1 MRFRSSTNAAHIDL
15 HGIREEL
22 RFFIEHYRQGHRE
35 TTDLV
40 SSESLKTR
48 EHISLTAERTRK
60 AVALVDRKVD
70 GLVALGG
77 AQMDSIVRERFLQS
91 LKYPEF
97 NWRRN
102 QVGDAHGETLDWVF
116 VGDSSDDSDKG
127 HTSLEM
133 ESSSDSYWRKDSD
146 VDAIH
151 SKEDEYGDQ
160 EILSEMKWDSFSNWL
175 RSTDPFYWI
184 SGKPG
189 SGKTTLV
196 KYILAHER
204 TKKYLNIW
212 SPGCK
217 IASHFFWRPGSQMQ
231 KNIQGLL
238 CSLLY
243 QLLGSSGTALNA
255 VMSSVPD
262 TKESYQDWPIAQL
275 RSALRKTLGSYEN
288 GVCMFLDGLDE
299 IDPEDATKDGIPEL
313 LDFIV
318 ELSQRSSTKFC
329 LASRPD
335 PRILETRLSK
345 YPRLR
350 LQDLNH
356 KDLMVYAKNHIKF
369 PNTKL
374 ELSGAYRDDPIRFL
388 VDKAE
393 GVFLWLILATKSINE
408 GIEYD
413 DSAAILMERVN
424 RLPKGLE
431 ALYQNM
437 WERASVDSPSQY
449 RKTAALYFKLLLAS
463 GKTGSPPGAFNIF
476 SLMLATTPTAD
487 RVMDALDGT
496 SNLVCP
502 DTMLD
507 ECRQVQRML
516 KISCFGL
523 VEVAPENAIEKGD
536 ADNMSWYRGTYD
548 SILPLETSAGLRFLH
563 RTANDFLCD
572 TESGAEILASD
583 KSSDFTIGCQL
594 MKAWL
599 ARLALFADR
608 SSVGQWSHYLEKF
621 RKALGG
627 TNDWVMKDWHRL
639 ILRCEKLANSGRL
652 FTGDDSSLEAT
663 PCVGPSFLR
672 ALVDGNCDDEF
683 VIERLKNEN
692 LSPKDKSNVLL
703 GLSDSRAVSTL
714 DMAEGQSRLRT
725 FCEVLSAGADPN
737 WQVWETETQYFRPF
751 AYLRT
756 PWRQFLYN
764 FTWYLFAQ
772 PTISQFSTIALPR
785 LAVTAEIICVFLANG
800 AKLDDMIDMVMIWN
814 QELQQWNLG
823 ELCEIADPKPRVL
836 ASIPACDI
844 VGIIIDILRHSSRS
858 YVSLEGGCASLERAR
873 MESRSSKDFC
883 AVVKVKGKTQKAVLW
898 KTTDEMQ
905 IQLGIRLVQSLRK
918 QLNLTT
924 PDCEGDDQC
933 QATRSKMPHSILDD
947 AHWTMHVHGKSAIFK
962 WLEHLKL
969 VKPIDQSPTLSQ
981 WVTIR
986 QKGMKSQ
993 SSGVLI

>member
-1 MRFRSSTNAAHIDL
+1 MSRCFLHASVCVCFSTNTRSLRFRSSTNAAHIDL
-15 HGIREEL
+15 HGVRREL
-22 RFFIEHYRQGHRE
+22 RFFIEQYRQGHRD
-35 TTDLV
+35 TTKLV
-40 SSESLKTR
+40 CLESLKTR
-48 EHISLTAERTRK
+48 EHISLTAERTHK
-60 AVALVDRKVD
+60 AVMLVDQKVD
-70 GLVALGG
+70 GLVALQS
-77 AQMDSIVRERFLQS
+77 AQIDERVRDRFLQS

-102 QVGDAHGETLDWVF
+102 QIDDAHADTLDWVF
-116 VGDSSDDSDKG
+116 VGDSSDSC
-127 HTSLEM
+127 S
-133 ESSSDSYWRKDSD
+133 RKEY
-146 VDAIH
+146 
-151 SKEDEYGDQ
+151 EDQ
-160 EILSEMKWDSFSNWL
+160 QLLSEIKWDSFSNWL
-175 RSTDPFYWI
+175 RSTDVLYWI

-196 KYILAHER
+196 KYILAQER

-231 KNIQGLL
+231 KNVQGLL

-243 QLLGSSGTALNA
+243 QLLDSSATALNA
-255 VMSSVPD
+255 IMSSIHD
-262 TKESYQDWPIAQL
+262 TKDSYQDWPMAQL
-275 RSALRKTLGSYEN
+275 RSALRKTLDSYEN
-288 GVCMFLDGLDE
+288 GVCLFLDGLDE
-299 IDPEDATKDGIPEL
+299 IDPEDATKDGISEL
-313 LDFIV
+313 LDFIA
-318 ELSQRSSTKFC
+318 ELSQRSNIKLC

-335 PRILETRLSK
+335 PHILETRLSM

-356 KDLMVYAKNHIKF
+356 RDLMVYAKNHVRF
-369 PNTKL
+369 PKTILK
-374 ELSGAYRDDPIRFL
+374 LSGEHRDDPIRFL

-463 GKTGSPPGAFNIF
+463 GKAGSPVGGLNIF
-476 SLMLATTPTAD
+476 SLMLATTP
-487 RVMDALDGT
+487 VSNKVLDALDET

-507 ECRQVQRML
+507 ECRQVERML

-523 VEVAPENAIEKGD
+523 VEVAPENTIEKGYT
-536 ADNMSWYRGTYD
+536 DNTSWYRGTYD
-548 SILPLETSAGLRFLH
+548 STLPLATSPGLQFLH

-583 KSSDFTIGCQL
+583 KSSDFTIRCQL

-621 RKALGG
+621 RKELGG

-652 FTGDDSSLEAT
+652 FTGNDSSLEAT
-663 PCVGPSFLR
+663 PCVGSSFLR

-683 VIERLKNEN
+683 VIERVKNEN

-703 GLSDSRAVSTL
+703 GLSDSRAVGTFEML
-714 DMAEGQSRLRT
+714 KGHSRLRT
-725 FCEVLSAGADPN
+725 FRELLSAGADPN
-737 WQVWETETQYFRPF
+737 WQVWETETQYPRPF
-751 AYLRT
+751 AYMRT
-756 PWRQFLYN
+756 PWRQYLYRV
-764 FTWYLFAQ
+764 TWYLFAQ
-772 PTISQFSTIALPR
+772 PVSPVSAIELPR
-785 LAVTAEIICVFLANG
+785 LSMTAEILCIFIANG

-814 QELQQWNLG
+814 EKRQQWNSG
-823 ELCEIADPKPRVL
+823 ELCEVADPKPRVL

-844 VGIIIDILRHSSRS
+844 VGILIDVLRHCSWYSD
-858 YVSLEGGCASLERAR
+858 SLEGTCASLERAR
-873 MESRSSKDFC
+873 VESRSSKDFC
-883 AVVKVKGKTQKAVLW
+883 VVVKVKGKAQKAVLW
-898 KTTDEMQ
+898 KTTDRMQ
-905 IQLGIRLVQSLRK
+905 IQLGIRLVQSLRR
-918 QLNLTT
+918 QLNLTK
-924 PDCEGDDQC
+924 PDSEGDDQC

-947 AHWTMHVHGKSAIFK
+947 AHWTLHVRGRSAIFK

-969 VKPIDQSPTLSQ
+969 VKPIDQSPTLSH
-981 WVTIR
+981 WVTMS
-986 QKGMKSQ
+986 QKVMKSQ
-993 SSGVLI
+993 NSGVTI